1 MINQVTNGRFVFVQK
16 CQNMMKIS
24 FILSKKAYQKHFFLL
39 LGMLKTE
46 RALFVQKMG
55 IILENE
61 VSLDSNQIFMVN
73 FN

>member
-1 MINQVTNGRFVFVQK
+1 MVVL
-16 CQNMMKIS
+16 
-24 FILSKKAYQKHFFLL
+24 ILGYAL
-39 LGMLKTE
+39 TE

-73 FN
+73 FNWAIPGSMSIKNFKNSPL